1 MTGAFASDAE
11 LIGRFKNGDHEAF
24 ESLLEKYKNSLYGY
38 LVRMIRDKTVA
49 SDLFQEVFVRFI
61 KGVKNYDERG
71 RFRSWLFTTAN
82 HLAVDYLRKSGERAN
97 FQSLDAPGTQFNSDK
112 GFEGGGLLQAVKSPE
127 PGPDGIAEN
136 METKERLENAFAK
149 LSPEQ
154 KQVFFLREYSG
165 LSFKEIAS
173 MLNCPLGTVLA
184 RMSRAA
190 GRLQKELN
198 QNAS

>member
-1 MTGAFASDAE
+1 MSDGE

-24 ESLLEKYKNSLYGY
+24 EILLERYKNSLYGY
-38 LVRMIRDKTVA
+38 LVRMIKDKTAA

-97 FQSLDAPGTQFNSDK
+97 LQSLDAPGTQFNSEN
-112 GFEGGGLLQAVKSPE
+112 GFEGGGLLERIKSPE
-127 PGPDGIAEN
+127 PGPDRMAEN
-136 METKERLENAFAK
+136 METKERLENAFTK

-165 LSFKEIAS
+165 LSFNEIAA
-173 MLNCPLGTVLA
+173 MLKCPLGTVLA

-190 GRLQKELN
+190 GRLREELN